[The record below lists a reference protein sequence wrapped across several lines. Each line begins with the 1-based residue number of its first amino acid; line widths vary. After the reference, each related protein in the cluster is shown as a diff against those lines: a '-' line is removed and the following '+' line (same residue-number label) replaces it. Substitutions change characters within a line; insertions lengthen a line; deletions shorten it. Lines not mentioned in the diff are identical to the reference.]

1 MDVCITAITTTSLL
15 ALTSE
20 WLYSIIE
27 ANVGLICA
35 CLPALKALFQ
45 RHVPSLFSRMYA
57 YPKLSKLS
65 ETRSSVADR
74 ERHDSEVELKEAGIP
89 SNGIEVTTEVRTS

>member
-1 MDVCITAITTTSLL
+1 MYSVIITTSLP

-45 RHVPSLFSRMYA
+45 HHVPSLFGRMYA
-57 YPKLSKLS
+57 YPKLSKFS
-65 ETRSSVADR
+65 EPRSSVADR
-74 ERHDSEVELKEAGIP
+74 ERHDSEVELKEAGVP
-89 SNGIEVTTEVRTS
+89 SNGISVTTEVRTS